1 MDSVRL
7 RSRTGGS
14 PTNRTASPATLGAAR
29 TRGADSRRRRHR
41 AVRARRATARRRTST
56 AASPGTTRGTAAKRD
71 TATRATA
78 AQQYGPPQQGY
89 GYDPYQQP
97 APGWTAPQEERRK
110 RGLSPVLILVLT
122 LAVLVC
128 GGTGVAL
135 YLVGRPDDRPTATS
149 GRAPRRPPS
158 ASQAASQAPTQ
169 AASPTPGTDSSADAR
184 FVKKGQCV
192 KNVGSTE
199 KPQLQITK
207 CAARTYEVLERFDT
221 ATTGEDDAQA
231 KCKDVQGY
239 TDWYYFNSPLDLND
253 YVLCLKLR

>member
-1 MDSVRL
+1 M
-7 RSRTGGS
+7 
-14 PTNRTASPATLGAAR
+14 
-29 TRGADSRRRRHR
+29 
-41 AVRARRATARRRTST
+41 
-56 AASPGTTRGTAAKRD
+56 
-71 TATRATA
+71 
-78 AQQYGPPQQGY
+78 
-89 GYDPYQQP
+89 
-97 APGWTAPQEERRK
+97 
-110 RGLSPVLILVLT
+110 LT

-135 YLVGRPDDRPTATS
+135 YLVGRPDGSNNGTVGAGASPS
-149 GRAPRRPPS
+149 PS

-207 CAARTYEVLERFDT
+207 CAARTYQVLERFDT